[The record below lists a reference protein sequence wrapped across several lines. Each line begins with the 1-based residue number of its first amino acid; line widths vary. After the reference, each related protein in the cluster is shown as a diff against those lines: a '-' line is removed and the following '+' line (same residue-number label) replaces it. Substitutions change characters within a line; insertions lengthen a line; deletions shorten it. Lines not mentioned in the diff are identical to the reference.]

1 VIVNDA
7 PLVATHIFVTSLVCK
22 REVIR
27 VVAALVIIIVLLIIA
42 GLTAAG
48 RSFRVVQQY
57 EKGII
62 YRFGRVLPEVR
73 GPGLHVIRP
82 IGDRMQKVNMQIVAM
97 AVPAQDGITRDNVS
111 VRVDAVVYFRV
122 VDPIKATV
130 NVQDYMFAI
139 AQQAQTSLRSI
150 IGQSEMDQL
159 LAERE
164 SVNRE
169 LRRVIDEPTE
179 APWGIRVERVEVKD
193 VSLPEGMKRSM
204 SRQAE
209 AERERRARIIT
220 ADGEY
225 QASKRLAAAANV
237 MARDPAALQLRLLQT
252 VVEVAGERNSTLV
265 MPVPVE
271 LLRFFDRMTPGASRP
286 AEARPEEPEDL
297 GDAEVAEAEAEISMA
312 HVAALEDSEV
322 PPVPE
327 VEPVSDV
334 VPELPSAAA
343 EPDLAPLPEPEGLP
357 SSEVPPSPVSTAPA
371 SSPADAFS
379 ASPVSDSPVSD
390 SAVSDNAVSDSAV
403 SDNEATASLPV
414 VDPAI
419 TDSVANGT
427 ADGAI
432 GGVADESPV
441 PPARKPRST
450 TPRKP
455 RTPAAERKPRATGE
469 RTPRQ
474 EADR

>member
-1 VIVNDA
+1 M
-7 PLVATHIFVTSLVCK
+7 
-22 REVIR
+22 
-27 VVAALVIIIVLLIIA
+27 AALVVIIVILVIA
-42 GLTAAG
+42 GLIAAG
-48 RSFRVVQQY
+48 RTFRVVQQY
-57 EKGII
+57 EKGIV

-73 GPGLHVIRP
+73 GPGLTYLRP

-169 LRRVIDEPTE
+169 LRRIIDEPTE
-179 APWGIRVERVEVKD
+179 GPWGIRVERVEVKD

-252 VVEVAGERNSTLV
+252 MVEVAGERNSTLI

-271 LLRFFDRMTPGASRP
+271 LLRFFEKMAPGP
-286 AEARPEEPEDL
+286 PQPVARPDEPEDL
-297 GDAEVAEAEAEISMA
+297 GDAEVAEAEAEISKA
-312 HVAALEDSEV
+312 NVPELDPAPVPQLGEAAV

-327 VEPVSDV
+327 VEPVPDV
-334 VPELPSAAA
+334 APVPAAESAAGARAVPEAAPVPQAAPPAGPLTAEAGAAEAPPVPAMPSPGETTQELPAATDFAAA
-343 EPDLAPLPEPEGLP
+343 DFPSTSVSDTEG
-357 SSEVPPSPVSTAPA
+357 A
-371 SSPADAFS
+371 SSPDPAATEVTATS
-379 ASPVSDSPVSD
+379 AGPVSP
-390 SAVSDNAVSDSAV
+390 NAR
-403 SDNEATASLPV
+403 NGRAS
-414 VDPAI
+414 
-419 TDSVANGT
+419 
-427 ADGAI
+427 GAA
-432 GGVADESPV
+432 GP
-441 PPARKPRST
+441 
-450 TPRKP
+450 
-455 RTPAAERKPRATGE
+455 RKPRATGE
-469 RTPRQ
+469 RKARTPATRKPRTTGGAQ
-474 EADR
+474 ASGESAP